1 MPGGRPAGSHARDVL
16 IGDLTMFRFGMNN
29 VRIGTRV
36 GLALA
41 LPIVGVMVLSAWMV
55 TGYFRVANEMRD
67 LRAIGELAPA
77 IGDLIHAVQKERG
90 VSAIFIGSAGN
101 GLAERLPVRQAETDE
116 KNVRLTSALTYFD
129 AERMSGTLGT
139 RIASAREAMKEIE
152 GWRRAVAERRMTA
165 AELTRFYNSAVTR
178 LIGVV
183 EELLVVSPRAD
194 LTRSI
199 YAYLHLLQAKESAGL
214 ERAIGAAG
222 FASGRFDPASR
233 ARLVEVID
241 RQRQYLEQFRSF
253 ASPGQVAL
261 LDYLLEGVSA
271 GELQRM
277 RSIATNGQQ
286 SPANAV
292 KLAHWFET
300 TTQRID
306 QMKVAEDSLAA
317 ELIAQPRLAEE
328 SASRTARLVAVL
340 ATILLTLTLAAAAA
354 LARGIIEPMARMTR
368 AMSQLAARD
377 ATVDIAVGDDRRGDE
392 IGDMARAMIVFREN
406 LVKVVQSEERHK
418 SEAILRLHH
427 QALASITQGVI
438 ITDAE
443 RRITYANAAFQRIT
457 GYTEAEILG
466 RTPSFLH
473 NMAADEGVLGELRTA
488 LAAGNSF
495 NGHLMNYRKDGTPF
509 WSDLSVAPVVDSE
522 GRTSHFVGITR
533 DITESRQIQQEL
545 RIAAKAFES
554 LHGIMVTD
562 AKGIILRVN
571 QAFTDLTGYSA
582 GDAVGRTPAMLKSG
596 RHDQAFYADMWRQ
609 LAATGAWYG
618 EIWDRRKNGEIFPK
632 WQTISAVRGLDGQI
646 THYVAAFTDISES
659 KAAEDEI
666 RQLAFFDPLTRLPNR
681 RLLLDRL
688 QHGLAASARN
698 RHHGALLFIDL
709 DNFKNLNDSLG
720 HDKGDLLLQH
730 VAARLTEC
738 VRAGDTVSRL
748 GGDEF
753 VLMLEDL
760 SENQRDAAAQ
770 AEVVGEKIVEA
781 LNQDYQLGTQEYH
794 CTPSIGITLYCGQ
807 DASVDEL
814 LQQADLAMYQAKAA
828 GRNTLRFFQPDMQ
841 SAVTIRSTLE
851 ADLRKGLREH
861 QFMLFYQPQVSAE
874 GQLIGVEALVR
885 WRHPLRGL
893 VAPSEFIP
901 LAEETGLILPLGLWV
916 LETAC
921 ARLAVWGKDPGKAHL
936 TMAVNVSA
944 RQFHH
949 QDFVDQVMATLDH
962 TGANPQRLKLELT
975 ESLFLTDVEDT
986 IVKMTELKAAGVS
999 FSLDDFG
1006 TGYSSLSYLKRLPLD
1021 QLKIDQS
1028 FIRDVLTDPNDAAIA
1043 RTIVALAQSMG
1054 LAVIAEGVETEA
1066 QREFLASHNCCAFQG
1081 FLFGKAEPPE
1091 RIPH

>member
-328 SASRTARLVAVL
+328 SASRTSRLVAVL

-781 LNQDYQLGTQEYH
+781 LNQDYQLGAQEYH

-861 QFMLFYQPQVSAE
+861 QFMLFYQPQVGAE

-975 ESLFLTDVEDT
+975 ESLFLTDVDDT
-986 IVKMTELKAAGVS
+986 IVKMTELKEAGVS

-1091 RIPH
+1091 QIPH

>member
-1091 RIPH
+1091 QIPH

>member
-781 LNQDYQLGTQEYH
+781 LNQDYQLGAQEYH

-861 QFMLFYQPQVSAE
+861 QFMLFYQPQVGAE
-874 GQLIGVEALVR
+874 GQLTGVEALVR

-893 VAPSEFIP
+893 IAPNEVIP
-901 LAEETGLILPLGLWV
+901 LAEETGLILPLGQWV

-921 ARLAVWGKDPGKAHL
+921 ARLAVWGKDPDKAHL

-962 TGANPQRLKLELT
+962 TGANPQHLKLELT
-975 ESLFLTDVEDT
+975 ESLFLADVEDT
-986 IVKMTELKAAGVS
+986 IVKMTALKAAGVS

-1066 QREFLASHNCCAFQG
+1066 QREFLASHNCFAFQG
-1081 FLFGKAEPPE
+1081 FLFGKPEPWE

>member
-241 RQRQYLEQFRSF
+241 RQRQYLEQFRAF

-473 NMAADEGVLGELRTA
+473 NMAADEGVLGELRAA

-509 WSDLSVAPVVDSE
+509 WSDLSVTPVVDSE

-781 LNQDYQLGTQEYH
+781 SNQDYQLGAQEYH

-861 QFMLFYQPQVSAE
+861 QFMLFYQPQVGAE
-874 GQLIGVEALVR
+874 GRLTGVEALVR

-893 VAPSEFIP
+893 VAPNEFIP

>member
-1 MPGGRPAGSHARDVL
+1 MR
-16 IGDLTMFRFGMNN
+16 RFELHNA
-29 VRIGTRV
+29 RIGARG

-41 LPIVGVMVLSAWMV
+41 LPIIGVLVLSVWML
-55 TGYFRVANEMRD
+55 TGYFRIANEMKD
-67 LRAIGELAPA
+67 LRVIAELAPA
-77 IGDLIHAVQKERG
+77 VGDLIHAVQKERG
-90 VSAIFIGSAGN
+90 VAASFIGSEGAE
-101 GLAERLPVRQAETDE
+101 LAERLPARHAETDE
-116 KNVRLTSALTYFD
+116 KRAALAGALAYFD
-129 AERMSGTLGT
+129 AAHIGGTLAA
-139 RIASAREAMKEIE
+139 RIAAARELTDQIDA
-152 GWRRAVAERRMTA
+152 WRRAVAERRMTA
-165 AELTRFYNSAVTR
+165 AELTRLYGSVVTR

-183 EELLVVSPRAD
+183 DEVLVVSPRAD

-222 FASGRFDPASR
+222 FGAGRFDA
-233 ARLVEVID
+233 AGQTRLVELID
-241 RQRQYLEQFRSF
+241 RQRVYLEQFRFF
-253 ASPGQVAL
+253 ASPGQITL
-261 LDYLLEGVSA
+261 LGYLLEGVSA
-271 GELQRM
+271 KELERM
-277 RSIATNGQQ
+277 RQIATGNQTPRLTREIEVAQ
-286 SPANAV
+286 
-292 KLAHWFET
+292 WYDT

-306 QMKVAEDSLAA
+306 EMKVVEDSLVAD
-317 ELIAQPRLAEE
+317 LIAQARRAEE
-328 SASRTARLVAVL
+328 AAARTARMVAVFV
-340 ATILLTLTLAAAAA
+340 TILLALTLAVAAA

-377 ATVDIAVGDDRRGDE
+377 ATVDVTAGDDRRGDE

-406 LVKVVQSEERHK
+406 LVKVVQSEEREK
-418 SEAILRLHH
+418 SEAILRLHY

-443 RRITYANAAFQRIT
+443 RRITYANEAFQRIT

-473 NMAADEGVLGELRTA
+473 NRGADAAILGELRAA
-488 LAAGNSF
+488 LVTGDSF
-495 NGHLMNYRKDGTPF
+495 SGHLMNFKKDGTPF
-509 WSDLSVAPVVDSE
+509 WSDLSVAPVADGE

-533 DITESRQIQQEL
+533 DITESRQVQQEL

-562 AKGIILRVN
+562 AEGIILRVN
-571 QAFTDLTGYSA
+571 PAFTDLTGYSA
-582 GDAVGRTPAMLKSG
+582 EDAVGKTPAILKSG

-609 LAATGAWYG
+609 VKATGAWYG

-666 RQLAFFDPLTRLPNR
+666 RHLAFFDPLTQLPNR

-688 QHGLAASARN
+688 QHALASSARN

-720 HDKGDLLLQH
+720 HDKGDMLLQH

-738 VRAGDTVSRL
+738 VREGDTVSRL

-753 VLMLEDL
+753 VLMLENL
-760 SENQRDAAAQ
+760 SENLRDAAAQ

-781 LNQDYQLGTQEYH
+781 LNQDYQLGAQEYH
-794 CTPSIGITLYCGQ
+794 CTPSIGITLYCGHG
-807 DASVDEL
+807 ASVDEL

-828 GRNTLRFFQPDMQ
+828 GRNTLRFFAPDMQ
-841 SAVTIRSTLE
+841 HAVNVRSTLE

-861 QFMLFYQPQVSAE
+861 QFMLFYQPQVGVE
-874 GQLIGVEALVR
+874 GQLTGVEALVR

-893 VAPSEFIP
+893 IAPNEFIP
-901 LAEETGLILPLGLWV
+901 LAEETGLILPLGQWV

-921 ARLAVWGKDPGKAHL
+921 ARLAVWGKDPDKAHL

-962 TGANPQRLKLELT
+962 TGANPQHLKLELT
-975 ESLFLTDVEDT
+975 ESLFLADVEDT
-986 IVKMTELKAAGVS
+986 IVKMTALKAAGVS

-1066 QREFLASHNCCAFQG
+1066 QREFLTSHNCFAFQG
-1081 FLFGKAEPPE
+1081 FLFGKPEPWE

>member
-1 MPGGRPAGSHARDVL
+1 VPGGRPAGSHARDVL

>member
-781 LNQDYQLGTQEYH
+781 LNQDYQLGAQEYH

-861 QFMLFYQPQVSAE
+861 QFMLFYQPQVGAE
-874 GQLIGVEALVR
+874 GRLTGVEALVR

-921 ARLAVWGKDPGKAHL
+921 ARLAVRGKDPGKAHL

-975 ESLFLTDVEDT
+975 ESLFLADVDDT
-986 IVKMTELKAAGVS
+986 IVKMTELKEAGVS

>member
-116 KNVRLTSALTYFD
+116 KNVRLTSVLTYFD

-222 FASGRFDPASR
+222 FASGRFDPASQ

-1028 FIRDVLTDPNDAAIA
+1028 FIRDVLIDPNDAAIA

-1091 RIPH
+1091 QIPH

>member
-781 LNQDYQLGTQEYH
+781 LNQDYQLGAQEYH

-861 QFMLFYQPQVSAE
+861 QFMLFYQPQVGAE

>member
-116 KNVRLTSALTYFD
+116 KNVRLTSALTYFN

-443 RRITYANAAFQRIT
+443 RRITYANEAFQRIT

-509 WSDLSVAPVVDSE
+509 WSDLSVTPVVDSE

-861 QFMLFYQPQVSAE
+861 QFMLFYQPQVGAE